1 MNRLRRSGSS
11 IVAKLNLMNLL
22 ILLAVGG
29 VVAVNFAVSLQ
40 VGDALNALIDHD
52 LSRIIHNAELS
63 RNLNKVFAETHL
75 LLNTFTERKD
85 ILNTEGRRLLAI
97 VQASVAARERDA
109 LHDALARFQRTLTAL
124 LDQCAVVI
132 QISNRL
138 QALEKEFEVTISAL
152 DNLVAYNIIARK
164 IEDKDYELFALE
176 QVAASL
182 PDYRSLLLQIVT
194 QLDNARQAY
203 LSAIPVDDAFEEEI
217 QPLLDDLSV
226 GLLTITTAGDDLI
239 APGKK
244 LLAAA
249 REYRKEIAE
258 FHQAMRKFQAQ
269 LRDLNDAQAQLVAEM
284 KTVEDEITQ
293 TSERIRAGVAEKFR
307 SSGDVTAFF
316 SLVVLIIL
324 IGVGLYARRTI
335 RPILHLTA
343 SAGAIADGNLDA
355 PIPLEGG
362 ADEIGRLAR
371 SFARMRDVVRAEMA
385 ALAEKN
391 AALQTEMAERGRAED
406 ALRLLN
412 DELEQRVSQRTADIE
427 AVNKELKEFA
437 HVVSHDLK
445 APLRGICQLAQW
457 LRQDYAETLD
467 QKGVEQFELLTNQ
480 AKRMEQLIDGVLR
493 YSRAVHGS
501 EREETVNMN
510 ALTAQVIEMLM
521 PPPSISIRVTNELPA
536 ISGDPVRVAQVFQNL
551 LSNAVKFMN
560 KPEGKISIGCA
571 DSGAMW
577 TFFVEDNGQGIEPQ
591 HYERI
596 FRIFQTMTPS
606 QSTESTGIGLAVVK
620 KIVELYGGR
629 VWVESAFGEGSR
641 FSFTWPKCDGERT

>member
-1 MNRLRRSGSS
+1 MDRLRRSGSS

-29 VVAVNFAVSLQ
+29 VVAVNLAVSHQ

-63 RNLNKVFAETHL
+63 RNLNNVFAETHL

-85 ILNTEGRRLLAI
+85 VLNTEGRRLLAI

-109 LHDALARFQRTLTAL
+109 LHDALTRFQRALTAL
-124 LDQCAVVI
+124 LDQCAVIIYV
-132 QISNRL
+132 SDRL
-138 QALEKEFEVTISAL
+138 QTVEKEFEDAITAL
-152 DNLVAYNIIARK
+152 DNLVAHHIIARK
-164 IEDKDYELFALE
+164 IEGKDYELFALE

-194 QLDNARQAY
+194 QLDNVRQDY
-203 LSAIPVDDAFEEEI
+203 LSANLVEETHKQQI
-217 QPLLDDLSV
+217 QALLDDLSV
-226 GLLTITTAGDDLI
+226 GLLTITTAGDEFALSDQQFLALI
-239 APGKK
+239 QQ
-244 LLAAA
+244 
-249 REYRKEIAE
+249 YRKEIAE

-269 LRDLNDAQAQLVAEM
+269 LRDLNDKQARLVAEM
-284 KTVEDEITQ
+284 QTVEDDITQ

-316 SLVVLIIL
+316 SLVVLMML
-324 IGVGLYARRTI
+324 IGVGLYARRII
-335 RPILHLTA
+335 RPILRLTL
-343 SAGAIADGNLDA
+343 SAGAIANGNLDA

-371 SFARMRDVVRAEMA
+371 SFARMRDVIRAEMA

-391 AALQTEMAERGRAED
+391 AALQTEMTERGRAED

-427 AVNKELKEFA
+427 AINKELKEFA

-457 LRQDYAETLD
+457 LRQDYAETLGA
-467 QKGVEQFELLTNQ
+467 KGAEQVELLTNQ
-480 AKRMEQLIDGVLR
+480 AKRMEQLIDGILR
-493 YSRAVHGS
+493 YSKAVHGS
-501 EREETVNMN
+501 EREGTVNLN
-510 ALTAQVIEMLM
+510 ALTAQVIDMLM
-521 PPPSISIRVTNELPA
+521 PPPNISIRVADELPV

-551 LSNAVKFMN
+551 LSNAVKFMD
-560 KPEGKISIGCA
+560 KPEGNISIGCA

-577 TFFVEDNGQGIEPQ
+577 TFSVEDNGPGIAPQ
-591 HYERI
+591 HFERI

-606 QSTESTGIGLAVVK
+606 KNTESTGIGLAVVK

-641 FSFTWPKCDGERT
+641 FSFTWPKCAGERT